1 MKKNRLLLIDAAV
14 LPDVFARVLEA
25 KQLLSAG
32 KAASAAE
39 AARMAGI
46 SRSAFYKYKDAVF
59 TYNSQTNAASIVSI
73 HAVLQDKP
81 GVLMAVTSTFYEM
94 GANILTIN
102 QNIPIAGLAPVS
114 ISANI
119 EQMKIGIDDLV
130 ERLCRIPGVNT
141 IENISGS
148 SY

>member
-1 MKKNRLLLIDAAV
+1 MEKSTFLLIDAAV

-32 KAASAAE
+32 KAGSAAE

-46 SRSAFYKYKDAVF
+46 SRSAFYKYKDAVYA
-59 TYNSQTNAASIVSI
+59 YNSETNASRIISI

-81 GVLMAVTSTFYEM
+81 GVLMAVISAFYNV

-102 QNIPIAGLAPVS
+102 QNIPISGLAPVS

-119 EQMKIGIDDLV
+119 EQMKIGLDELV
-130 ERLCRIPGVNT
+130 KRLQTIAGVNT
-141 IENISGS
+141 IENISGN
-148 SY
+148 

>member
-1 MKKNRLLLIDAAV
+1 MEKSKFLLVEASV
-14 LPDVFARVLEA
+14 LPDVFTRVLEA

-32 KAASAAE
+32 KAGSAAE

-46 SRSAFYKYKDAVF
+46 SRSAFYKYKDSVY
-59 TYNSQTNAASIVSI
+59 TYNSETAASKIISI

-81 GVLMAVTSTFYEM
+81 GVLMAVISTFYNM

-102 QNIPIAGLAPVS
+102 QNIPISGLAPVA

-119 EQMKIGIDDLV
+119 EQMKIGVDELV
-130 ERLCRIPGVNT
+130 ERLQNIPGVNT
-141 IENISGS
+141 IENISGN
-148 SY
+148 